1 MSLLAPRRRKDE
13 DGADE
18 DSAVQATRSGLPRSF
33 RLFRLFLA
41 EQSDPE
47 AFYAALAEDAV
58 QQVAGHCDLAGRT
71 VVDVGGGGGWFTEA
85 FPAPGAHRYPFAPD
99 PSELPSQEPGLA
111 RAGAAGG
118 SWLPGLAR

>member
-1 MSLLAPRRRKDE
+1 MSLLAPRRDRANEDE
-13 DGADE
+13 
-18 DSAVQATRSGLPRSF
+18 AVPATGSGLLRSI

-58 QQVAGHCDLAGRT
+58 QQVAGHCDLADRT

-85 FPAPGAHRYPFAPD
+85 FQAHGAHSYLFEPD
-99 PSELPSQEPGLA
+99 TSELHSRE
-111 RAGAAGG
+111 GG
-118 SWLPGLAR
+118 PASAVVADG